1 MFYEPLQDYVLIVK
15 HDAAEKIGNI
25 MLPESAKPKNIG
37 VVTQV
42 GPGRV
47 TDDGSVVAVK
57 VPVGKKVLY
66 NRAIELTDGYMLV
79 KENEILCVV
88 TE

>member
-1 MFYEPLQDYVLIVK
+1 MRETKSNDAIIIADEKGYKVL
-15 HDAAEKIGNI
+15 
-25 MLPESAKPKNIG
+25 
-37 VVTQV
+37 
-42 GPGRV
+42 
-47 TDDGSVVAVK
+47 DDGSVVAVK